1 MFSSFYF
8 TLNKQFEILVSILTT
23 TGLYKINREISRCF
37 DSRKWIED
45 ENGGCVF
52 TYILPSIGN
61 KSARN
66 GLANATKQFPYSGSS
81 HRNTA

>member
-1 MFSSFYF
+1 M
-8 TLNKQFEILVSILTT
+8 KMAV
-23 TGLYKINREISRCF
+23 
-37 DSRKWIED
+37 
-45 ENGGCVF
+45 VF
-52 TYILPSIGN
+52 LLPSIGN